1 MIRHTIWVIFW
12 RFFLDHNLV
21 GEWDNSGSGG
31 LHFLVAWCLSN
42 LVFVRIC
49 DFGFFFLGRNESWPA
64 WMFNKSR
71 HFKLNNEKTS
81 AVWVEGISHDPGTFS
96 RI

>member
-1 MIRHTIWVIFW
+1 M
-12 RFFLDHNLV
+12 DHNLV

-49 DFGFFFLGRNESWPA
+49 DFGFFSWAETSGQLGN
-64 WMFNKSR
+64 NKSR
-71 HFKLNNEKTS
+71 HSN
-81 AVWVEGISHDPGTFS
+81 
-96 RI
+96 